1 MKHPS
6 AAFVLLVV
14 GLLLSYSWYWFPA
27 DIQGW
32 VQNISSALTALF
44 LLVVIGMLFGS
55 AEVWGVV
62 ALLSLFKATIV
73 TCNVWWLISPWPIQP
88 GKATCSAKFDMP
100 LGIIGLTLGAILI
113 AYFLVRRH
121 HG

>member
-6 AAFVLLVV
+6 AAFSLLVV

-32 VQNISSALTALF
+32 IQNISSALTALF

-62 ALLSLFKATIV
+62 ANRSEAFEFATEGQADRQLNRLSDELF
-73 TCNVWWLISPWPIQP
+73 
-88 GKATCSAKFDMP
+88 DR
-100 LGIIGLTLGAILI
+100 
-113 AYFLVRRH
+113 YFPTVAPVEVEVA
-121 HG
+121 